1 MDILER
7 IIEAVAQKLI
17 SMKLEENQYS
27 YSETPDT
34 GDANA
39 GKKSGSSNPRNKPKT
54 KQDTSKLHKKGFVA
68 PEGTKTLTSK
78 EAGAS
83 GNKRRRFSRGGDLAS
98 GTAADPHN
106 RAARGRK
113 IKPEIGTTSGPGG
126 GKENRRGVHENIQR
140 ITNILLEKKSGRCW
154 KGYKPTPGVKA
165 YDKGSCQ
172 PK

>member
-83 GNKRRRFSRGGDLAS
+83 APSIRTGSNRRLVSTVDQQ
-98 GTAADPHN
+98 
-106 RAARGRK
+106 RARTTP
-113 IKPEIGTTSGPGG
+113 IKPEGQSAGG
-126 GKENRRGVHENIQR
+126 RGGQEETVSQR
-140 ITNILLEKKSGRCW
+140 ATPPNKPKGRVLSREEV
-154 KGYKPTPGVKA
+154 VKRL
-165 YDKGSCQ
+165 SNQ